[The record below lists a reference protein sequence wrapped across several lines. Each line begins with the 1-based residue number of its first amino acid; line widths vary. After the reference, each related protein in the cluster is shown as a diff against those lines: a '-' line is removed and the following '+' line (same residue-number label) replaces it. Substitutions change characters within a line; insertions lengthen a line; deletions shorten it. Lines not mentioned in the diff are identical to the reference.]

1 MYLNI
6 LQIRALIFNSITNTA
21 IFSCALF
28 KYPNSKGI
36 TEGLVSLSQHLYLR
50 DSVDRIRR
58 FRGYKING
66 MIFNIESIHDLIL
79 IHC

>member
-1 MYLNI
+1 ME
-6 LQIRALIFNSITNTA
+6 
-21 IFSCALF
+21 
-28 KYPNSKGI
+28 YPNSKGI
-36 TEGLVSLSQHLYLR
+36 TEYLVSLSNDLDLR

-58 FRGYKING
+58 FRGYNING